1 MIVMH
6 GIRPFRFARTLMFVF
21 AMVLVGVFTASCGD
35 SEPEFPNRDI
45 EWFVGFN
52 AGGGFDV
59 ASRIIADKMSEDLGV
74 NVVVRNIPGGG
85 GRRAVQEIS
94 RGEPDGYSISIVNMP
109 NQITA
114 ELLDPEG
121 VDFNAISWIGR
132 AVIQTYG
139 MYVAESYPHS
149 TPQEIAASSPE
160 PRFCLTGLSGHS
172 FLVAAI
178 ATKELGIPWNPVTG
192 YQGSDIRAG
201 QLRKECELASGPIA
215 GDTLTAVNGPDFK
228 VLWMFADERFDQVPD
243 APTISELG
251 YSDVGG
257 ATLANN
263 GLVMAPP
270 GTPDSVLKILSDS
283 LNKVL
288 DNPEVIEAI
297 HARGMAVST
306 LTPDTTGAAVKGMF
320 SIVNENIDVV
330 RERAAS
336 SN

>member
-1 MIVMH
+1 
-6 GIRPFRFARTLMFVF
+6 MFVF